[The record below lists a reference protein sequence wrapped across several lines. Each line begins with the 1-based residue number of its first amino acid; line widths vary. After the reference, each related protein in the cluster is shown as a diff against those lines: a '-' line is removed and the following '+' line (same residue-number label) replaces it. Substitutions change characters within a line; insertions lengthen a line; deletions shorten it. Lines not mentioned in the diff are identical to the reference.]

1 MSSIG
6 LKKVQTVDME
16 PLEFQLRELTRRLKN
31 VSAIVANGGAI
42 DLTLVDRLDEVS
54 LRCDEQYATSKTIES
69 ADIELMN
76 NLISLIELSADTP
89 S

>member
-1 MSSIG
+1 
-6 LKKVQTVDME
+6 ME

-31 VSAIVANGGAI
+31 VMTIVANGGAI
-42 DLTLVDRLDEVS
+42 DLTLVDQLDEVS
-54 LRCDEQYATSKTIES
+54 LRCDEQYATSKTVES

-76 NLISLIELSADTP
+76 NLISLIELTADTP